1 MAKTKAETD
10 KSCEERH
17 KEDRKA
23 GSLVLGGRAY
33 RASSRKKS
41 TKRRFFAECNIIS
54 RAGGEKAGK
63 VRVRC
68 APC

>member
-23 GSLVLGGRAY
+23 GSLVLGGGT
-33 RASSRKKS
+33 SVPRK
-41 TKRRFFAECNIIS
+41 FA
-54 RAGGEKAGK
+54 
-63 VRVRC
+63 
-68 APC
+68 